1 MRVRGAR
8 PLPASVKPV
17 VSRDIDRYEMLG
29 VIDVVSE
36 IELFRRPDLRGNP
49 LLELIVEELPR
60 TPPAELEVIIDYK
73 GMKRPDLDEAHTG
86 FSDIYD
92 WQVHTYAHL
101 RGLLTT
107 KPIIAGVLVYLNELA
122 PTRSDF
128 FDLRRA
134 LREGAPGVLVPE
146 SDTDDADVLL
156 NWKASRRGEE
166 PPLLSFG
173 FRLRRAIKVVPVDEA
188 SMQTALAQF
197 DDTVGRIETCIAQEA
212 QSGRIIS
219 SWEKNPSHDPT
230 CEACD
235 SNTYCPDHP
244 GHDAAAGAGD
254 QALMPLTLGWIWA
267 PDSFLHSYTSA
278 DTLERQ

>member
-1 MRVRGAR
+1 MRGAR
-8 PLPASVKPV
+8 LLPGSVKPV

-49 LLELIVEELPR
+49 LLELIVEELPG
-60 TPPAELEVIIDYK
+60 TPPAEFEVIIDYK
-73 GMKRPDLDEAHTG
+73 GMKRPDLDDGHTG
-86 FSDIYD
+86 FSHIYD
-92 WQVHTYAHL
+92 WQIHTYAHL

-134 LREGAPGVLVPE
+134 LRQGTPGVLVPE
-146 SDTDDADVLL
+146 PNTDDADLLL
-156 NWKASRRGEE
+156 NWKASKPGEE
-166 PPLLSFG
+166 PPLLSFP
-173 FRLRRAIKVVPVDEA
+173 FRLRRAIKVVPVDDA
-188 SMQTALAQF
+188 SMQSALKQF
-197 DDTVGRIETCIAQEA
+197 DDTVGRIETCITQEA

-235 SNTYCPDHP
+235 SNTYCPDHHGTTVPRVP
-244 GHDAAAGAGD
+244 GIK
-254 QALMPLTLGWIWA
+254 P
-267 PDSFLHSYTSA
+267 
-278 DTLERQ
+278 